1 MYRVKPISMATNY
14 SGSDSANNVD
24 SGELILVG
32 NTNQANTAN
41 PRYIH
46 IVSSDFVLPAIRAK
60 VNMGSGFSGTGTLTV
75 DSAVGTI
82 ANGLTVTGG
91 GIPAGTTVA
100 STNGSTTLTLSA
112 SGTAYAL
119 GNNTQLYF
127 GDIVGTRKASFL
139 LPQTSIAVFE
149 KETTDKCYGTSDIFG
164 NSQNPAGTIFTR
176 VLRVRV
182 N

>member
-1 MYRVKPISMATNY
+1 MYRVKPITIAANY
-14 SGSDSANNVD
+14 SGSDNSNNVD
-24 SGELILVG
+24 NGELILVG
-32 NTNQANTAN
+32 NTNKADSTN

-46 IVSSDFVLPAIRAK
+46 IVSSNFVLPAIRAK
-60 VNMGSGFSGTGTLTV
+60 VNMGGGFNGTGTLTV
-75 DSAVGTI
+75 DSAIGTI

-112 SGTAYAL
+112 GGSAYAL
-119 GNNTQLYF
+119 ADNTQLYF

-139 LPQTSIAVFE
+139 LPQASICVFE
-149 KETTDKCYGTSDIFG
+149 KDKDDKCYGTSDIYG
-164 NSQNPAGTIFTR
+164 NGQNPAGTIFTR

>member
-1 MYRVKPISMATNY
+1 MYRVKPTSMAVNY
-14 SGSDSANNVD
+14 SGSDSANNVEN
-24 SGELILVG
+24 GELILVG
-32 NTNQANTAN
+32 NTNAANSN
-41 PRYIH
+41 DPRYVH

-60 VNMGSGFSGTGTLTV
+60 VNMGSGFGGSGTLTV

-112 SGTAYAL
+112 SGSAYILA
-119 GNNTQLYF
+119 NNTQLYF
-127 GDIVGTRKASFL
+127 GDIVGTRKASFIV
-139 LPQTSIAVFE
+139 PQASIAVFE
-149 KETTDKCYGTSDIFG
+149 KDKDDKCYGTADIFG
-164 NSQNPAGTIFTR
+164 NGQNPAGTIFTR

>member
-1 MYRVKPISMATNY
+1 MYRVKPITMAANY
-14 SGSDSANNVD
+14 SGSDASNNVD
-24 SGELILVG
+24 KGELILVG
-32 NTNQANTAN
+32 NTNKADSDN

-60 VNMGSGFSGTGTLTV
+60 VNMGSGFNGTGTLTV
-75 DSAVGTI
+75 DSTVGTI

-100 STNGSTTLTLSA
+100 STNGTTTLTLSA
-112 SGTAYAL
+112 SGSAYAL
-119 GNNTQLYF
+119 NNNTQIYF
-127 GDIVGTRKASFL
+127 GDVVGTRKASFL
-139 LPQTSIAVFE
+139 LPQASIAVFE
-149 KETTDKCYGTSDIFG
+149 KDKDDKCYGTADIFG
-164 NSQNPAGTIFTR
+164 NGQNPAGTIFTR